1 MYSLIDSVLGFYFL
15 TPSRFPQPFIDSPLR
30 VYSVCSHNRTQS
42 CLVLSTILSMYGWV
56 WLTKLE
62 AEYHQGHSSSVNCC
76 LCFFFVLTLQQVS
89 LDILPTLPPWRTSVV
104 PPPVTRVV
112 NEWNGWYSNIMTKE
126 TVSQFTDSCLG
137 EEPGW
142 FVEWL
147 SFTAASF
154 NKRIL
159 RSIFRK

>member
-1 MYSLIDSVLGFYFL
+1 MYSLIDSILGFFYFL

-42 CLVLSTILSMYGWV
+42 CLVLSTILSMVNQTWSWV
-56 WLTKLE
+56 SPGSLFLSELLSLFFFRFDSATSFPW
-62 AEYHQGHSSSVNCC
+62 HSS
-76 LCFFFVLTLQQVS
+76 
-89 LDILPTLPPWRTSVV
+89 TLPPLGTSVV